1 MGRRATKPKSRT
13 TSVAKPCRKFE
24 GADPAAHQL
33 LMKACIA
40 TWGEHSGSRWGEKFV
55 SAEPCTA
62 ESLQTITMDNAT
74 ERVGLDN
81 MRRLQVTEIAY
92 RVAEELG
99 SGAEIAQ
106 QQQLLLRAPVINEA
120 HAAGAAR
127 SRERIAPAEVERL
140 HGEGTQL
147 HNTGQNST
155 QAHSM
160 VGIARTVTER
170 LDGDN
175 VAHAQAKATKHN
187 GAGGNVSEQ
196 VDTAVP
202 DRRSSACVA
211 SSVVQEFLELM
222 RGHGRNPRQLQR
234 VVEGCEEQWE
244 KSVAS
249 ALRDLKEEFQIENL
263 HGKYETLCLMSKELF
278 MRELRG
284 KATRILAHKK
294 RHMKQTE
301 SAVKQKYNAIK

>member
-1 MGRRATKPKSRT
+1 MGRRATKPKPSP
-13 TSVAKPCRKFE
+13 TSVAKPCREFE

-33 LMKACIA
+33 LMTACIA

-55 SAEPCTA
+55 SAEPWTA
-62 ESLQTITMDNAT
+62 ESLRTITMDNAT
-74 ERVGLDN
+74 QRVGLDN

-92 RVAEELG
+92 RVAEELD

-106 QQQLLLRAPVINEA
+106 QQERRAPVVDEA
-120 HAAGAAR
+120 RAEGVAAR
-127 SRERIAPAEVERL
+127 SREIIAPAEVERL
-140 HGEGTQL
+140 HGEGTQS
-147 HNTGQNST
+147 HSTGQNST

-175 VAHAQAKATKHN
+175 VAHAQAKATQHD
-187 GAGGNVSEQ
+187 GAGGNASEQ

-222 RGHGRNPRQLQR
+222 QVHGRNPRQLQR

-263 HGKYETLCLMSKELF
+263 HGKYETLCPMSKELF

-294 RHMKQTE
+294 RHRKQKE
-301 SAVKQKYNAIK
+301 SAVKQKHNAIK

>member
-1 MGRRATKPKSRT
+1 
-13 TSVAKPCRKFE
+13 
-24 GADPAAHQL
+24 
-33 LMKACIA
+33 
-40 TWGEHSGSRWGEKFV
+40 
-55 SAEPCTA
+55 
-62 ESLQTITMDNAT
+62 MDNAT

-106 QQQLLLRAPVINEA
+106 QQQQQLRAPVINEA